1 MLYLAE
7 GDFGNAVISA
17 GSAIAPVGGQALMG
31 ARLAIK
37 YGDNAF
43 PLGQGAVRG
52 SDEAGDALHG
62 FGEGTTFYHYTSA
75 EGVRGITGIDPGSLA
90 VGETSIVNE
99 LRFGTGQSPFLAR
112 EPGDIFVT
120 DMGPNPS
127 DLQFAQLG
135 ISTENRRFCI
145 AFNQEAAL
153 RQGIRP
159 DPIEGRPIYTI
170 PSNSYLGPGF
180 DYTVTR
186 LR

>member
-1 MLYLAE
+1 M
-7 GDFGNAVISA
+7 
-17 GSAIAPVGGQALMG
+17 
-31 ARLAIK
+31 
-37 YGDNAF
+37 
-43 PLGQGAVRG
+43 
-52 SDEAGDALHG
+52 
-62 FGEGTTFYHYTSA
+62 
-75 EGVRGITGIDPGSLA
+75 RGITGIDPGSLA
-90 VGETSIVNE
+90 VGETRIVNE

-145 AFNQEAAL
+145 AFSQEAADMHEIPI
-153 RQGIRP
+153 RQSIP
-159 DPIEGRPIYTI
+159 GRPIYTI
-170 PSNSYLGPGF
+170 PGGSYFGPGF